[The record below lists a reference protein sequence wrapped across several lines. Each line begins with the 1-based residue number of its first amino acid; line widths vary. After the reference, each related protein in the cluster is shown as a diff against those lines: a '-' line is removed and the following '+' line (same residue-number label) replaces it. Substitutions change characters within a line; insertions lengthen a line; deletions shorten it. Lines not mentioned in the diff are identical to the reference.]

1 MHRRLIVLIAVFIL
15 VLSALLPPLAFAQ
28 ENRGVPEQR
37 GVDVVIILD
46 TSGPMLDGFDK
57 FCAAFPQDVAALQER
72 GFDLQVTILGITK
85 PYACA
90 ANTVRS
96 IPGSTV
102 ASDNDWGAAISDVAA
117 QQPWRVDA
125 LRLIVPLS
133 NRGPALGDPVD
144 DPGADRDAIE
154 KAIRAAQANRVAVL
168 PVLGA
173 LDRTTQPDDR
183 SKLEKLAQDLAQ
195 ATGGR
200 VALLTSNSVD
210 PTQDI
215 FGVIGQV
222 AQVNTDTLMLSIPG
236 SIYTL
241 TCRRDVTRCLSF
253 DAGVL
258 ITNTIMTLLIVT
270 VAGLSTAL
278 FSASL
283 ARALAPNVKIDDRV
297 KNALNA
303 GTQKVRHGYRSIFA
317 PGSWTI
323 GTPLIRWVLATALII
338 VFIGLAALLNAFVD
352 PQFNTSTGR
361 GIAVFLTLFV
371 AIGLVTWLAA
381 WSNVGAG
388 RQAKL
393 NAALR
398 VRPLTLLITVVAVFV
413 SRAIDFL
420 PGFLVALFLSYA
432 IFNATEDTRKAE
444 QHGSLR
450 SLLALVIVIAATY
463 LLAVPVDLLLGN
475 LLAQTSSATAQTGA
489 TALGLLESLILT
501 IYIVALEY
509 AFFALLPSR
518 LTDGSRLFSFNRIL
532 WGVGFGLIT
541 FTLLATA
548 VNPTLSGV
556 EVFRLPAVVVIGGIL
571 LIASAVA
578 LAAWL
583 RVNDRQWQNEKPQD
597 NRLMLNAIILLV
609 MWVFVCGCAA
619 IYLITRIGR

>member
-1 MHRRLIVLIAVFIL
+1 MHRRLTVLIAVLIL
-15 VLSALLPPLAFAQ
+15 VLSALLPPIALAQ
-28 ENRGVPEQR
+28 EQR

-57 FCAAFPQDVAALQER
+57 FCVSFPKDVAALQQR
-72 GFDLQVTILGITK
+72 GFDLQVAILGITK

-102 ASDNDWGAAISDVAA
+102 ASDNDWGAAIADVAA
-117 QQPWRVDA
+117 SQPWRTDS

-173 LDRTTQPDDR
+173 SDRSTQSDDR

-241 TCRRDVTRCLSF
+241 TCRRDVTRCLSS
-253 DAGVL
+253 DVGVL

-278 FSASL
+278 FNASL
-283 ARALAPNVKIDDRV
+283 ARAQVPTVTVKIDDRV

-303 GTQKVRHGYRSIFA
+303 GKQKVRHGYRSIFA

-361 GIAVFLTLFV
+361 GIAVFLALFA
-371 AIGLVTWLAA
+371 AIGLVAWLAA
-381 WSNVGAG
+381 WSEVGAV

-393 NAALR
+393 NATLR
-398 VRPLTLLITVVAVFV
+398 VRPFTLLITLVAVLV
-413 SRAIDFL
+413 ARALNFL
-420 PGFLVALFLSYA
+420 PGFLVALFLSYT

-444 QHGSLR
+444 QRGSLR
-450 SLLALVIVIAATY
+450 SLLVLTIIIVAAY

-475 LLAQTSSATAQTGA
+475 LLAQTSSAAAQTGA
-489 TALGLLESLILT
+489 AALGLLESLILT

-518 LTDGSRLFSFNRIL
+518 LTAGAHVFGFKRIL
-532 WGVGFGLIT
+532 WGMGFGLIT
-541 FTLLATA
+541 FALLATA

-556 EVFRLPAVVVIGGIL
+556 EVFRLPAIVVMGGIL
-571 LIASAVA
+571 LVASAVA
-578 LAAWL
+578 LATWL
-583 RVNDRQWQNEKPQD
+583 RVNDRQWQNDKPQD
-597 NRLMLNAIILLV
+597 NRLMLNALVLLV

-619 IYLITRIGR
+619 IYLVTRIGK